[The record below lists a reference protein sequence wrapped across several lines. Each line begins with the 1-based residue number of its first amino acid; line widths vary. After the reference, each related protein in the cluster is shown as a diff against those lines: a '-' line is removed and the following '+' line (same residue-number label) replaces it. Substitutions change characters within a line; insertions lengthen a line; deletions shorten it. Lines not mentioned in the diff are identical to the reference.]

1 MYFVFKNSTF
11 QQKNGASDSVLN
23 IKSSRLWL
31 RNIYSCP
38 CIFSAVF
45 LCCVLFYFV
54 CIKIYSQVRTYLK
67 KKNSGRSSYIETWPR
82 PSNFPMCPLWQS
94 TSSHSLYKKSDFCP
108 RIWYFLFA
116 MLFQMAS
123 QHYVIFTNPILGPLY
138 LLVENW
144 RTREAQ

>member
-67 KKNSGRSSYIETWPR
+67 KKIQEDHLILKPGQGHLIFLCAHCDRAPPHIHFIKKVIFVLGSDISCLPCC
-82 PSNFPMCPLWQS
+82 FKWQVS
-94 TSSHSLYKKSDFCP
+94 
-108 RIWYFLFA
+108 I
-116 MLFQMAS
+116 MLFS
-123 QHYVIFTNPILGPLY
+123 QTLF
-138 LLVENW
+138 
-144 RTREAQ
+144 